1 MKTKEYTLHTEREGL
16 YDVTAQV
23 REAVRESG
31 VQSGAAAVSYTH
43 LDVYKRQVKGIA
55 PLDVGTTRRP
65 VRGQKGRT
73 TRMGFP
79 PLLNFPAFLITV
91 SATASTPGGAG
102 KPRQRLLPPAR
113 AVTRAWTVS
122 DRRYPFSHCPVLT
135 SARIELPQQPP
146 YFFGAVLV
154 RNRNG
159 AAVPASGLCIREK
172 G

>member
-1 MKTKEYTLHTEREGL
+1 MHTGILTRGGG
-16 YDVTAQV
+16 
-23 REAVRESG
+23 R
-31 VQSGAAAVSYTH
+31 
-43 LDVYKRQVKGIA
+43 VKGIA

-102 KPRQRLLPPAR
+102 KPRQRLLPSAR

-135 SARIELPQQPP
+135 SARTELPQQSP

-159 AAVPASGLCIREK
+159 AAVPASGLRIREK
-172 G
+172 GGLARGEKPSVFSIQGFSGNSL